1 MTYREGMERNKASV
15 RTNMLLNA
23 QEKVEAGITIENI
36 ILALYILGLSSSVA
50 LFFSY
55 MPLTYFFMVTIFIS
69 LISGIKYSG
78 LISNKTIIVLMRG
91 SFIWLAI
98 LLALSIAKTVRPYI
112 VL

>member
-1 MTYREGMERNKASV
+1 MAYREGMEKTKRAYALI
-15 RTNMLLNA
+15 MLLNA
-23 QEKVEAGITIENI
+23 QEKVETGITIKNI

-55 MPLTYFFMVTIFIS
+55 VPLTYFFMVTIFIS